1 MISAQIDTR
10 KLEHALKMYAKARK
24 GKSYSYIVN
33 RMLRNVAAN
42 AIRFTGHADATKIGW
57 MLGHVGNVI
66 GKETKNG
73 FKRYATSTSRKRKI
87 YAEDSFARRIVLARM
102 RDKGEKLTEA
112 EIESKW
118 KKLLSARVGAVHFIR
133 SGWLPGFKELV
144 RLTKG
149 DKAPIVDNVVRVKGT
164 GPKGYAVP
172 ATVGTS
178 VSTGEIGN
186 SAQGA
191 VASGFG
197 QPGVQQAVNF
207 VAQDMLDFAVK
218 ELVKQGQMAG
228 LNMRPI

>member
-1 MISAQIDTR
+1 MISAHVDTR
-10 KLEHALKMYAKARK
+10 KLQEALKMYAKARK

-33 RMLRNVAAN
+33 RMLRNVAAH
-42 AIRFTGHADATKIGW
+42 AIKFTGHADATRIGW

-87 YAEDSFARRIVLARM
+87 YVEDSFARRIVLARM
-102 RDKGEKLTEA
+102 RAKGEKLTEA

-118 KKLLSARVGAVHFIR
+118 KRLLNARVAACHFIR
-133 SGWLPGFKELV
+133 SGWLPGFKAMLKAT
-144 RLTKG
+144 RG
-149 DKAPIVDNVVRVKGT
+149 DKPPVVDSAVRIKGN
-164 GPKGYAVP
+164 GPKGYAIL

-178 VSTGEIGN
+178 LSVGEIGN

-191 VASGFG
+191 ATWPGG
-197 QPGVQQAVNF
+197 QAGAQQAVNF

-218 ELVKQGQMAG
+218 ELVRQGKMAG
-228 LNMRPI
+228 LDVKGV